1 MTALTWNGWL
11 TCADCSSLGF
21 DKATGQQPFPVSGS
35 CSSCGG
41 PWPRRPQDFVT
52 AARDE
57 VIRTVREWQRAVGE
71 DSMRRIKQ
79 ESGEDQEPAAT
90 LAVMEALEALET
102 LEAAIPKPLSGKSET
117 RPNRLF
123 ALATNPSPLPHGALA
138 SAEPPRGDLAVS
150 GPAYLHPGGRLAVTN
165 AQGGVDS
172 YRVRIEGPWEEER

>member
-1 MTALTWNGWL
+1 
-11 TCADCSSLGF
+11 
-21 DKATGQQPFPVSGS
+21 
-35 CSSCGG
+35 
-41 PWPRRPQDFVT
+41 
-52 AARDE
+52 
-57 VIRTVREWQRAVGE
+57 
-71 DSMRRIKQ
+71 
-79 ESGEDQEPAAT
+79 
-90 LAVMEALEALET
+90 MEALEALET
-102 LEAAIPKPLSGKSET
+102 LEAAIPKPLSGEELLAAFDARGGLTDEEFGEILEARSSLEDDDVESET